1 MPQFAYATV
10 VSTPPDAAHA
20 IALAHSLR
28 RRGSRVPL
36 VVLHP
41 ANLDGEALQA
51 LNGEAEAL
59 NLTTAVADGP
69 SGGSAGGE
77 DAHDDDRG
85 NDGEAEAGPAGDRG
99 EAAGEEDG
107 GPPLPPPPQLAVFG
121 PALWA
126 HETVCAIAP
135 RSVVVRRG
143 MDLVFAA
150 PLPTGDWLG
159 AVPLCDCPS
168 PPLGRG
174 SPGAA
179 GPGRRAGKM
188 RASSAGSAAECPYAQ
203 EVGDGSSVGGSPVL
217 VERAPLSP
225 ASPLSP
231 RGLMTPSRA
240 LSFSALAS
248 QLPAPGATPSSAVPS
263 PAGTGARIDPRLL
276 LFCPDERLRDRVLAA
291 AGAARVRLEAAA
303 SAAASSDRSSSSSST
318 SHAARQPPPPD
329 DGAVATDATSTARR
343 ASCMRPSPPGG
354 PRCRPRTSP
363 RARCAQTIRP
373 STAEGAAVAVAGCAS
388 CACTARTGQPDAP
401 PSSEKN
407 EAVAG
412 EEADGEAGGG
422 ADELAAALAAWRA
435 DGEAGCGG
443 EGAQEAV
450 ERVDRLL
457 LPAPGQRRS
466 VATAVGEASPES
478 LTGSWQIPA
487 ELEARAVGALA
498 F

>member
-28 RRGSRVPL
+28 RHGSRVPL

-85 NDGEAEAGPAGDRG
+85 NDGEAEAGPAGDGG

-107 GPPLPPPPQLAVFG
+107 APPPPQQLAVFG

-126 HETVCAIAP
+126 HETVCAVAP

-159 AVPLCDCPS
+159 AVPLCGCPS

-179 GPGRRAGKM
+179 GPGKGAGKM
-188 RASSAGSAAECPYAQ
+188 RASSVGSAAECPYAQ
-203 EVGDGSSVGGSPVL
+203 EAGDGSSVGGSPVL
-217 VERAPLSP
+217 VERAPPSP

-291 AGAARVRLEAAA
+291 AGAARVRREAAA
-303 SAAASSDRSSSSSST
+303 ASSSDRSSSSSSA

-329 DGAVATDATSTARR
+329 DGAVATDELDR
-343 ASCMRPSPPGG
+343 ASRILHAAFPARWAPLPATYLASRALRTNHPALDGG
-354 PRCRPRTSP
+354 GGRRGGGGLR
-363 RARCAQTIRP
+363 I
-373 STAEGAAVAVAGCAS
+373 
-388 CACTARTGQPDAP
+388 ACVHCETGQPDAP

-412 EEADGEAGGG
+412 EEAAGEAGGG
-422 ADELAAALAAWRA
+422 ADDLAAALAAWRA
-435 DGEAGCGG
+435 ERLAAGG
-443 EGAQEAV
+443 EGAHEAV
-450 ERVDRLL
+450 ERVDRLV
-457 LPAPGQRRS
+457 LPAPGQRRG
-466 VATAVGEASPES
+466 VATGVGEALPEP